1 MSTASSRK
9 VKGILYFTFI
19 VDRRLSQ
26 GYFRSIVKV
35 VYRYKSVRKL
45 KINSLNDM
53 LFRFSNAKT
62 SYNYPPNI
70 KNGVQYGFN
79 IAKV

>member
-1 MSTASSRK
+1 
-9 VKGILYFTFI
+9 
-19 VDRRLSQ
+19 
-26 GYFRSIVKV
+26 
-35 VYRYKSVRKL
+35 
-45 KINSLNDM
+45 M